1 MNLSRSPVFCLLSL
15 ILLLCNIVFAQSDTA
30 VFLLPELKIFD
41 NVEKS
46 GVNVHFE
53 EKNNKFSLFE
63 SLLVADTGK
72 YNYSV
77 NINSIRKIGFRNGT
91 NFWGGAA
98 IGAVVGFVAGFF
110 AGGYFGIDGPVVFHF
125 AGAFVGAALFS
136 IPFAGA
142 GGLIGLLSPKYDEYE
157 LTGSDLSN
165 KRSQL
170 YRILKKNRIK
180 DLKE

>member
-1 MNLSRSPVFCLLSL
+1 MNLSKTSVFCLLSL
-15 ILLLCNIVFAQSDTA
+15 ILFLCNIVFAQSDAA
-30 VFLLPELKIFD
+30 VFLMPELKIFD
-41 NVEKS
+41 NVKKS
-46 GVNVHFE
+46 GVNVHFK
-53 EKNNKFSLFE
+53 EKNNKFSLFD

-98 IGAVVGFVAGFF
+98 FGAAVGFVAGFF
-110 AGGYFGIDGPVVFHF
+110 AGGYFRFDGPAVFHF
-125 AGAFVGAALFS
+125 TGAIVGAALYS
-136 IPFAGA
+136 VPFAA
-142 GGLIGLLSPKYDEYE
+142 VGGLIGLLSPKYDEYE
-157 LTGSDLSN
+157 LTGGDLN
-165 KRSQL
+165 NRHSQL